1 MLVFQ
6 KFRAR
11 TKWMITILAEYGD
24 LIANVRNFQYL
35 FSIMCSIMIVI
46 YGESMKVTL
55 TKTGGIIVVAP

>member
-35 FSIMCSIMIVI
+35 VKLPENTEQKKI
-46 YGESMKVTL
+46 
-55 TKTGGIIVVAP
+55 KTV